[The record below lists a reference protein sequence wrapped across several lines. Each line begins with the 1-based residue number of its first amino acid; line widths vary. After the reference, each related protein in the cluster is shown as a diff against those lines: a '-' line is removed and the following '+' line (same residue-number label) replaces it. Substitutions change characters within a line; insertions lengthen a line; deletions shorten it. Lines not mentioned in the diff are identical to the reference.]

1 MLKRNQVLLNDWL
14 VDIIKEMAEKYD
26 ISFSETIR
34 IFVCLQLGKMISYAH
49 PGYDFSQAMNKTEEI
64 VAAKNRG
71 KAYTMEELHNA
82 ISQLY
87 FESRKAAEY
96 WYEQEA
102 KAKKLETKK
111 EKNSK
116 AKKSKK
122 K

>member
-26 ISFSETIR
+26 LSFSETIR
-34 IFVCLQLGKMISYAH
+34 IFVCLQLGKMINYAH
-49 PGYDFSQAMNKTEEI
+49 PGYDFSEVIKKTEKI
-64 VAAKNRG
+64 VEAKNRG
-71 KAYTMEELHNA
+71 NAYTMEELHNA

-87 FESRKAAEY
+87 FETRKAAEY

-102 KAKKLETKK
+102 KARKAETKETK
-111 EKNSK
+111 TKRS
-116 AKKSKK
+116 KKSKK